1 MNAVSANAARFVT
14 DASSFVN
21 ARVSASLA
29 SESDGSRL
37 AASAR
42 SASARLDASAPACAL
57 VTRVAASRQSS
68 RFASRARSDQ
78 NAAAARSRLCC
89 CGVSDAFCTAST
101 SPLVSP
107 TNACSTASS
116 S

>member
-1 MNAVSANAARFVT
+1 MNAVSANSARFVT
-14 DASSFVN
+14 AASSAVN
-21 ARVSASLA
+21 ARVSASLDA
-29 SESDGSRL
+29 SDGSLL
-37 AASAR
+37 AFLAH
-42 SASARLDASAPACAL
+42 SASARLVASAPPRAL
-57 VTRVAASRQSS
+57 ATRVAASRQSS
-68 RFASRARSDQ
+68 RFASSARSDQ

-101 SPLVSP
+101 SALVSP